1 MSSFKEEIMRMVN
14 ETNLNIRKI
23 KQMISDKVRDGSGG
37 YDGLLNQPIDAYAS
51 CLQDL
56 NEAGLE
62 QQLSQDVQFWKNNL
76 DQMQSKNKDI

>member
-51 CLQDL
+51 CL
-56 NEAGLE
+56 
-62 QQLSQDVQFWKNNL
+62 
-76 DQMQSKNKDI
+76 